1 MKPSNPNKILSI
13 IIVNYNVKYF
23 LKQCLLSVQKAT
35 KGIPSEIIIVD
46 NHSTDGSVAM
56 LETEFKEVILIANKE
71 NVGFSKANNQGVAK
85 AQGEMVLILNPDTVL
100 AENTLTK
107 TLEFAKK
114 QKNLGTIGVKFI
126 DGTGHFLPECK
137 RGIPTPKIALG
148 KIIGFPKS
156 AIDRYYTSHINKN
169 EISEVPILTGAFMLM
184 YKKVYLKVNG
194 FDESYF
200 MYGEDI
206 DLSYKILKLGH
217 KNFYFGKATII
228 HYKGESTIKNKT
240 YLKRF
245 YGAMVI
251 FYKKHFKVNRIL
263 NTLMQTGIQLLY
275 FFKSFSIQKKTNA
288 LKKANRIIYIGKNET
303 MFAKIKSKFQPEL
316 AVFHQ
321 DIAKKDILTNK
332 PDMLIFDMNYLD
344 YKTVF
349 PLMESLVDL
358 NISFLF
364 LPPKSDFLIGSD
376 SKNSKGNIYR
386 FAK

>member
-1 MKPSNPNKILSI
+1 MKTSNPNKILSI

-35 KGIPSEIIIVD
+35 KGIPSEIIVVD

-56 LETEFKEVILIANKE
+56 LETQFEEVILIANKQ

-85 AQGEMVLILNPDTVL
+85 AKGDMILILNPDTVL
-100 AENTLTK
+100 AEDTLTK
-107 TLEFAKK
+107 TLDFAKK
-114 QKNLGTIGVKFI
+114 QKNLGAIGVKFI
-126 DGTGHFLPECK
+126 DGNGNFLPECK
-137 RGIPTPKIALG
+137 RGIPTPKIALA
-148 KIIGFPKS
+148 KIIGFPKNG
-156 AIDRYYTSHINKN
+156 IDRYYASHINKN
-169 EISEVPILTGAFMLM
+169 EIAEVPILTGAFMLM
-184 YKKVYLKVNG
+184 HKKVYLEVNG

-251 FYKKHFKVNRIL
+251 FYKKNFKVNRVL

-275 FFKSFSIQKKTNA
+275 FLKSLSIQKKTNT
-288 LKKANRIIYIGKNET
+288 LKKSNRIIYIGKNEAI
-303 MFAKIKSKFQPEL
+303 FAKIKSKFQPEL

-321 DIAKKDILTNK
+321 DITKKDILTNK
-332 PDMLIFDMNYLD
+332 PNMLIFDMNYLD
-344 YKTVF
+344 YKAVF
-349 PLMESLVDL
+349 PLMETLNDL

-364 LPPKSDFLIGSD
+364 LPPNSDFLIGSN
-376 SKNSKGNIYR
+376 SKNFKGKVITL
-386 FAK
+386 